1 MTSSAAKKS
10 IATSQQEF
18 MLVVE
23 DEEPA
28 RRALLRL
35 LQSMGYDVHAVASAE
50 EALELL
56 EGDLTK
62 TPNWIL
68 VDVDLPG
75 MCGLDLVRM
84 VKAAK
89 PEIHPMLVTGADKQL
104 VQQFCN
110 QHAVDY
116 FPKPLDVSRFLR
128 HIRKEVH

>member
-1 MTSSAAKKS
+1 MHASAAKKS
-10 IATSQQEF
+10 LGSDPEI

-23 DEEPA
+23 DEEPS

-35 LQSMGYDVHAVASAE
+35 LQSLGYDVHAVGSAE
-50 EALELL
+50 EALQLL
-56 EGDLTK
+56 EQNVTK
-62 TPNWIL
+62 SPHWMV

-84 VKAAK
+84 IKAAK
-89 PEIHPMLVTGADKQL
+89 PEIHSMLVTGADKQL

-116 FPKPLDVSRFLR
+116 FPKPLDISRFLK
-128 HIRKEVH
+128 HIKKEVH